1 MFMLPSF
8 LLSLREG
15 LEAALIIGIVFGVLT
30 RLNHQ
35 HLKPAVWWGIIIAV
49 LASIFIGLGLN
60 LLGMSFEGKAEE
72 IFEGL
77 ALLFAAGVLT
87 WMILWMQKQGRHLK
101 TGIENETTQA
111 LLTGGK
117 ALFFLAFLAVF
128 REGLE
133 LAIFLLA
140 TSFVSGGNLTLV
152 GTFMGLSLAVVI
164 GWVIFSTTNRL
175 SLSGFFKVTNILLI
189 FFAAGMVAYGVHELN
204 EAGWIPSIIYP
215 VWDINHIL
223 SDKSELGLVLKALFG
238 YNGNPSLTEVIAY
251 VTFLTL
257 LLANYVRFQRI
268 NSTLVPKKALSEHA

>member
-1 MFMLPSF
+1 MLPSF

-15 LEAALIIGIVFGVLT
+15 LEAALIIGIVFGVLA
-30 RLNHQ
+30 RLNRQ
-35 HLKPAVWWGIIIAV
+35 DLKPAVWWGVIAAV
-49 LASIFIGLGLN
+49 VASIMVGFGLN

-87 WMILWMQKQGRHLK
+87 WMILWMQKQGRHMK
-101 TGIENETTQA
+101 TGIENETTKA
-111 LLTGGK
+111 LSTGGK
-117 ALFFLAFLAVF
+117 ALFLLAFLAVF

-140 TSFVSGGNLTLV
+140 TSFVSGGMLTGIGALL
-152 GTFMGLSLAVVI
+152 GLGSAVI
-164 GWVIFSTTNRL
+164 LGWALFSTTNRL
-175 SLSGFFKVTNILLI
+175 SLRSFFQITNILLI

-204 EAGWIPSIIYP
+204 EAGWIPAIIYP

-251 VTFLTL
+251 VSFLSL
-257 LLANYVRFQRI
+257 LLLNYLRFQQSVRPQLPGKA
-268 NSTLVPKKALSEHA
+268 STEKA

>member
-1 MFMLPSF
+1 MLPSF

-30 RLNHQ
+30 RLDRQ
-35 HLKPAVWWGIIIAV
+35 DLKPVVWWGVIAAV
-49 LASIFIGLGLN
+49 LASVLVGIGLN

-101 TGIENETTQA
+101 TGIENETTKA
-111 LLTGGK
+111 LSTGGK
-117 ALFFLAFLAVF
+117 ALFLLAFLAVF

-140 TSFVSGGNLTLV
+140 TSFVSGGMLTGIGALL
-152 GTFMGLSLAVVI
+152 GLSSAVI
-164 GWVIFSTTNRL
+164 LGWALFSTTNRL
-175 SLSGFFKVTNILLI
+175 SLRSFFQITNILLI

-204 EAGWIPSIIYP
+204 EAGWIPAIIYP

-223 SDKSELGLVLKALFG
+223 SDKSQLGLVLKALFG
-238 YNGNPSLTEVIAY
+238 YNGNPSLTEVLAY
-251 VTFLTL
+251 VTFLTIL
-257 LLANYVRFQRI
+257 LLNYLRFQQSVRLPLPEKV
-268 NSTLVPKKALSEHA
+268 STEKV

>member
-1 MFMLPSF
+1 MLPSF

-15 LEAALIIGIVFGVLT
+15 LEAALIISIVFGVLT

-35 HLKPAVWWGIIIAV
+35 HLKPAVWQGVIAAIA
-49 LASIFIGLGLN
+49 ASIFVGIGLN
-60 LLGMSFEGKAEE
+60 LLGMKFEGKAEE

-87 WMILWMQKQGRHLK
+87 WMILWMQKQGKNLK
-101 TGIENETTQA
+101 KGIETEATQA
-111 LLTGGK
+111 LRTGGK

-128 REGLE
+128 REGVE

-140 TSFVSGGNLTLV
+140 TSFVSGGNLTLI
-152 GTFMGLSLAVVI
+152 GALLGLSVAMII
-164 GWVIFSTTNRL
+164 GWILFSTTNRL
-175 SLSGFFKVTNILLI
+175 SLGGFFKVTNILLI

-204 EAGWIPSIIYP
+204 EAGWVPSIIYP

-251 VTFLTL
+251 TTFLTL
-257 LLANYVRFQRI
+257 LLANYVRFQRSNTI
-268 NSTLVPKKALSEHA
+268 KLSTKAISEQA

>member
-1 MFMLPSF
+1 
-8 LLSLREG
+8 
-15 LEAALIIGIVFGVLT
+15 
-30 RLNHQ
+30 
-35 HLKPAVWWGIIIAV
+35 
-49 LASIFIGLGLN
+49 
-60 LLGMSFEGKAEE
+60 
-72 IFEGL
+72 
-77 ALLFAAGVLT
+77 
-87 WMILWMQKQGRHLK
+87 LK

-111 LLTGGK
+111 LRTGGK

-152 GTFMGLSLAVVI
+152 GAFLGLSLAVVI

-257 LLANYVRFQRI
+257 LLANYVRFQR
-268 NSTLVPKKALSEHA
+268 NNTTLVPKKAISEHA

>member
-1 MFMLPSF
+1 MLPSF

-30 RLNHQ
+30 RLDRQ
-35 HLKPAVWWGIIIAV
+35 DLKPVVWWGVIAAV
-49 LASIFIGLGLN
+49 LASVLVGIGLN

-101 TGIENETTQA
+101 TGIENETTKA
-111 LLTGGK
+111 LSTGGK
-117 ALFFLAFLAVF
+117 ALFLLAFLAVF

-140 TSFVSGGNLTLV
+140 TSFVSGGMLTGIGALL
-152 GTFMGLSLAVVI
+152 GLSSAVI
-164 GWVIFSTTNRL
+164 LGWALFSTTNRL
-175 SLSGFFKVTNILLI
+175 SLRSFFQITNILLI

-204 EAGWIPSIIYP
+204 EAGWIPAIIYP

-223 SDKSELGLVLKALFG
+223 SDKSQLGLVLKALFG
-238 YNGNPSLTEVIAY
+238 YNGNPSLTEVLAY
-251 VTFLTL
+251 ATFLTIL
-257 LLANYVRFQRI
+257 LLNYVRFQQSVRI
-268 NSTLVPKKALSEHA
+268 QVPGKTSTEKV